1 MSLAFKPWSRFVSAR
16 GLILA
21 KITTRTLQETSPD
34 ISYEIRREVAY
45 VISWQGMRRLQPE
58 ACF

>member
-34 ISYEIRREVAY
+34 ISYEIRREVA
-45 VISWQGMRRLQPE
+45 
-58 ACF
+58 